1 MMRVTLLLAVGPL
14 IVFSSAGHAQRLR
27 GPGGLKLEGR
37 MEVVAARDATYE
49 VGPGVS
55 YPLSSY
61 ARGALSVTGGLPI
74 GEVSAEEVGGEEDVP
89 NGIGR
94 AEGVVR
100 FLLDP
105 FKERERGFYAG
116 AGVGVR
122 WVADTPGTAY
132 LLLLV
137 GLEGE
142 VARVPAAVELGVGD
156 GARVALVLRQPRRGY
171 R

>member
-1 MMRVTLLLAVGPL
+1 MMRVTHLLPLAAAALFGVDAQ
-14 IVFSSAGHAQRLR
+14 SQRL

-37 MEVVAARDATYE
+37 MEVVAARHATYE
-49 VGPGVS
+49 VGAGVS

-61 ARGALSVTGGLPI
+61 ARAAVWASGGWPI
-74 GEVSAEEVGGEEDVP
+74 GDVSTEQRVP
-89 NGIGR
+89 NGIAR

-122 WVADTPGTAY
+122 WVADASGTEY
-132 LLLLV
+132 LLVLL
-137 GLEGE
+137 GLERE
-142 VARVPAAVELGVGD
+142 VVKVLTAIELGVGD
-156 GARVALVLRQPRRGY
+156 GARVALVFRQPRRGY